1 MRSLPQAPAAAAAAA
16 AGTSPPRKF
25 EAPGSHDPGRT
36 FAVEVPAA
44 SAAAP
49 VELLGS

>member
-1 MRSLPQAPAAAAAAA
+1 MRSLLPAPAAVAV
-16 AGTSPPRKF
+16 GTSPPRKF
-25 EAPGSHDPGRT
+25 EAPGSRDPGRT
-36 FAVEVPAA
+36 FAVGVPAA